1 MDILQR
7 SGEQF
12 VLQLSLT
19 ATRTGSLSPKS
30 QISLRLGGGPRLAVP
45 YRRQISA
52 KSSITRP
59 LGCLVVPS
67 VARIL
72 INGYTSKIRVA
83 PRATLSSNDRSP
95 IRFGNNMLKTGG
107 SPKKPRKS
115 VDDST
120 ITSDTGNDRLRSHP
134 DKYCTWGEKDTRYS
148 LHAQACYS
156 PYNLGIS
163 LHLRVPIVI

>member
-1 MDILQR
+1 MDIFQR

-30 QISLRLGGGPRLAVP
+30 QISLLVGGGTSVW
-45 YRRQISA
+45 RRQISA

-72 INGYTSKIRVA
+72 INGYISKIRVG
-83 PRATLSSNDRSP
+83 PKATLSSNDRSP
-95 IRFGNNMLKTGG
+95 IRFGKNRLKTGG
-107 SPKKPRKS
+107 YPQKPRKL
-115 VDDST
+115 VGDCT
-120 ITSDTGNDRLRSHP
+120 ITSDRGTDRLRSHP
-134 DKYCTWGEKDTRYS
+134 DKYCT
-148 LHAQACYS
+148 
-156 PYNLGIS
+156 
-163 LHLRVPIVI
+163 

>member
-1 MDILQR
+1 M
-7 SGEQF
+7 
-12 VLQLSLT
+12 LQLSLT

-30 QISLRLGGGPRLAVP
+30 HMSLLMGGAHWLAVP

-72 INGYTSKIRVA
+72 INGYISKIRVG
-83 PRATLSSNDRSP
+83 PKATLSSNGRSP
-95 IRFGNNMLKTGG
+95 IRFGKNRLKTGG
-107 SPKKPRKS
+107 PPQKPRKL
-115 VDDST
+115 VGDCT
-120 ITSDTGNDRLRSHP
+120 ITSDRGTDRLSCAP
-134 DKYCTWGEKDTRYS
+134 DKYCSWGEKDTRYWV
-148 LHAQACYS
+148 HAQACHIS
-156 PYNLGIS
+156 RKLGIS